1 MFRKKKTNNAPAQ
14 QDGQQAAAPLSKKQ
28 LNKEASQFIQSA
40 KAFEQSEI
48 ERIRKF
54 AKIAWGAAGVCLLVT
69 GLAVGAVAALSPL
82 KVAYPFVLRVDN
94 NTGMTDIVSVM
105 KEREDSY
112 GEVVDKFWLAKYV
125 RDREG
130 YDWYTIQ
137 TGYDSAMLMSGAE
150 EQNKLAQLFEL
161 PEAPY
166 KILKNNFRVE
176 IEIGS
181 VAFIGN
187 ETAQVRFTKRVKP
200 LTEGVSIPAP
210 QKYIATIA
218 YEYKSAPQD
227 EQDRLINPLGFQVL
241 SYRADP
247 EAVE

>member
-1 MFRKKKTNNAPAQ
+1 MFHRNKKTSNADYHKQSPSS
-14 QDGQQAAAPLSKKQ
+14 APLTKKQ
-28 LNKEASQFIQSA
+28 LNKETYTFIQSA

-48 ERIRKF
+48 DRIRRF
-54 AKIAWGAAGVCLLVT
+54 SKIA
-69 GLAVGAVAALSPL
+69 
-82 KVAYPFVLRVDN
+82 FVLRVDN
-94 NTGMTDIVSVM
+94 NTGATDIVSVM

-137 TGYDSAMLMSGAE
+137 ASYDSAMLMSGPE
-150 EQNKLAQLFEL
+150 EQDRLAKLFEL
-161 PEAPY
+161 PEAPH

-176 IEIGS
+176 IEVTS

-187 ETAQVRFTKRVKP
+187 DTAQVRFIKRVRP
-200 LTEGVSIPAP
+200 LTEGITVPAP
-210 QKYIATIA
+210 QKYIATIS
-218 YEYKSAPQD
+218 YEYKSAPQS
-227 EQDRLINPLGFQVL
+227 EQDRLINPLGFQAL

-247 EAVE
+247 EATE

>member
-1 MFRKKKTNNAPAQ
+1 MFRKKKQNNPDPQ
-14 QDGQQAAAPLSKKQ
+14 QTSRKTSAPLTQKQ
-28 LNKEASQFIQSA
+28 LNKEAYAFIQAA

-48 ERIRKF
+48 DRIRRF
-54 AKIAWGAAGVCLLVT
+54 SKIAWCATGACLLVA

-82 KVAYPFVLRVDN
+82 KTAYPFVLRVDN

-137 TGYDSAMLMSGAE
+137 TSYDSAMLMSGSE
-150 EQNKLAQLFEL
+150 EQDRLSKLFEL
-161 PEAPY
+161 PEAPH

-176 IEIGS
+176 IEVTS

-187 ETAQVRFTKRVKP
+187 DTAQVRFIKRVKP
-200 LTEGVSIPAP
+200 LTEGVTVPAP
-210 QKYIATIA
+210 QKYIATIS
-218 YEYKSAPQD
+218 YEYKSAPQS

-247 EAVE
+247 EAAE